1 MIRVYPASEILTT
14 SSTGRVTLKQKRLC
28 LKNMKCVIGP
38 LSKQV
43 LSNMEQLAAGATG
56 VFTYIAIFISNFIT

>member
-1 MIRVYPASEILTT
+1 M
-14 SSTGRVTLKQKRLC
+14 
-28 LKNMKCVIGP
+28 IGP

-56 VFTYIAIFISNFIT
+56 VFTYIAIFISNFII